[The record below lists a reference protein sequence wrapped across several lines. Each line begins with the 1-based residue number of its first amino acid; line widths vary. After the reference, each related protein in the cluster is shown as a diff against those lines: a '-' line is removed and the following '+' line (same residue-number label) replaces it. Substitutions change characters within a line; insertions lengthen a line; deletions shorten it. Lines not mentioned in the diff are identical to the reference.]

1 MYHFKIVSN
10 MYILKNAYAIC
21 NDLSIQVN
29 ASFEQNKICLLF
41 FFRPQ
46 NLLSLSKHVHIHG
59 GEERDVQEHGH
70 QDEEGEAEAGIEA
83 VREAH
88 TEDVV
93 LVGVGQTLELTQ
105 KLTRNSSGVGDNE
118 ESISGIQFKER
129 RKGVL
134 YKLT

>member
-1 MYHFKIVSN
+1 M
-10 MYILKNAYAIC
+10 
-21 NDLSIQVN
+21 SIQVN

-59 GEERDVQEHGH
+59 REERDVEEHGH
-70 QDEEGEAEAGIEA
+70 QDEEGEAEASIEA

>member
-1 MYHFKIVSN
+1 
-10 MYILKNAYAIC
+10 MYILRNAYTM
-21 NDLSIQVN
+21 SIQVN
-29 ASFEQNKICLLF
+29 ASFKQNKICLLF

-59 GEERDVQEHGH
+59 RKERDVEEHGH
-70 QDEEGEAEAGIEA
+70 QDEKGEAEAGIEA

-88 TEDVV
+88 TEDVM

-105 KLTRNSSGVGDNE
+105 KLTRYSSGVGDNK
-118 ESISGIQFKER
+118 ESISGIQLIKR
-129 RKGVL
+129 RKVHSGVL